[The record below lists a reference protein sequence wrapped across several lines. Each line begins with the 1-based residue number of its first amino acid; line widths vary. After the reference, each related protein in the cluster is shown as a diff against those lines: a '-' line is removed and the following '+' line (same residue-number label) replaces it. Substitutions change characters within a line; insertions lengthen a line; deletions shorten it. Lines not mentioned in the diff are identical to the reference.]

1 MIEEL
6 RLLAPD
12 EMRGAR
18 TMARCHRQL
27 ARRRLAQAR
36 RKPALPKR
44 PAADAHG
51 LAIERGLF
59 VSMCVVFLIAVASD
73 VLRVFGAH

>member
-36 RKPALPKR
+36 RKPASPK
-44 PAADAHG
+44 PAASGAQG
-51 LAIERGLF
+51 QAIERGLF

-73 VLRVFGAH
+73 VLKVFGAH